1 MGMSCSDESEDAN
14 GANASICEASP
25 FEVPENMK
33 QAGSNSVLSKQSAT
47 GSVKPKSASV
57 VQML

>member
-25 FEVPENMK
+25 FEVPDNIK
-33 QAGSNSVLSKQSAT
+33 QVGSNSVLKQVAVSST
-47 GSVKPKSASV
+47 KPKSASI
-57 VQML
+57 QMI